1 MEALVVKVVMV
12 KVVAEVEMVTREV
25 VVTGVHAGSRG

>member
-1 MEALVVKVVMV
+1 MEALAVKVVMV